1 MLANACR
8 KQNGLWLRSQP
19 LMVVSSGLNAAAW
32 PVVREAAATKEATW
46 AICVP
51 ESRLRKEGMPLPPT
65 RTWWATVGAS
75 GLSASRSGPIW
86 PFAFAALSVWQLAQ
100 PALVKTF
107 APGSFAAGFELPQ
120 PAASSANAIRDTL
133 KRELSFIDAVPR
145 YDSHMVV
152 TARTSLD
159 AQKLRADFPIFEQE
173 IHGKPLAYLDS
184 AVTSQKPRQVLDAM
198 RDFYETSNANVHRGV
213 YTLSERAT
221 EAFEGARQKVADFV
235 TAPAAR
241 EIIFTRQATEALNL
255 VAYAWGLNNLG
266 PGDLVVV
273 TELEHHSNFVPW
285 QYIAKRQGATLRM
298 IHVNDEGELD
308 LSDLDEIGKGGSV
321 KVVATNLVSNALG
334 TINPV
339 EKLTEWAHAQGAIM
353 VVDGA
358 QAAPHHP
365 IDVQALGCDFLALSA
380 HKMCGPTGVG
390 ALWGRGELLEAMEP
404 FNLGGHMISKV
415 RFEETTW
422 GEIPH
427 KFEAGTSPIAEAVGL
442 GAAID
447 YLNDIG
453 VEAIEAHEQELAAVA
468 LERLGEIPG
477 VLLYGPPAERRAGIV
492 SFNVEGIHPH
502 DVAQVLDSEGVAI
515 RAGHHCCQPL
525 MTRLGVAAT
534 NRASF
539 YLYTVP
545 EEIDRL
551 VDGIHKARRILG

>member
-1 MLANACR
+1 MAVKA
-8 KQNGLWLRSQP
+8 Q
-19 LMVVSSGLNAAAW
+19 
-32 PVVREAAATKEATW
+32 
-46 AICVP
+46 
-51 ESRLRKEGMPLPPT
+51 SR
-65 RTWWATVGAS
+65 
-75 GLSASRSGPIW
+75 
-86 PFAFAALSVWQLAQ
+86 
-100 PALVKTF
+100 
-107 APGSFAAGFELPQ
+107 
-120 PAASSANAIRDTL
+120 
-133 KRELSFIDAVPR
+133 
-145 YDSHMVV
+145 
-152 TARTSLD
+152 LD
-159 AQKLRADFPIFEQE
+159 AQRLRADFPIFEQL
-173 IHGKPLAYLDS
+173 IHGKPLSYLDS

-198 RDFYETSNANVHRGV
+198 RTFYETSNANVHRGV

-221 EAFEGARQKVADFV
+221 AEFEQARQKVADFV
-235 TAPAAR
+235 NAPSAR
-241 EIIFTRQATEALNL
+241 EIVFTRQATEALNL

-285 QYIAKRQGATLRM
+285 QYIAKRNGAELRM

-308 LSDLDEIGKGGSV
+308 LAGLDELAKDGEV

-339 EKLTEWAHAQGAIM
+339 EKLAEWAHALGAIM
-353 VVDGA
+353 VVDAA

-365 IDVQALGCDFLALSA
+365 VDVQALGCDFLALSA

-390 ALWGRGELLEAMEP
+390 ALWGRRELLESMEP

-447 YLNDIG
+447 YLNAVGIA
-453 VEAIEAHEQELAAVA
+453 AIEAHEQELAAVA
-468 LERLGEIPG
+468 LERLGEMPG
-477 VLLYGPPAERRAGIV
+477 VVLYGPPADRRAGIV

-525 MTRLGVAAT
+525 MARLGVAAT

-539 YLYTVP
+539 YLYSVP
-545 EEIDRL
+545 EEVDRL
-551 VDGIHKARRILG
+551 VDGIDKARRILG